1 MEKREDRVSSA
12 HAKAIVSHWNI
23 ITSYSWKQA
32 TWERMKWNVFPP
44 FWLNRVILHKYF
56 FKAEGNPQTSSQNW
70 TSLKKKKNLH
80 PLIMKR
86 IERKERWAAVMG
98 EQALAWKQR
107 DWEVIQSR
115 KQYLYYRNSH
125 GINMKEVVDS
135 LIKEKRSNTSN
146 LVISLQWTMRWQQQ
160 QELVSC
166 YA

>member
-1 MEKREDRVSSA
+1 
-12 HAKAIVSHWNI
+12 
-23 ITSYSWKQA
+23 
-32 TWERMKWNVFPP
+32 
-44 FWLNRVILHKYF
+44 
-56 FKAEGNPQTSSQNW
+56 
-70 TSLKKKKNLH
+70 
-80 PLIMKR
+80 MKR

-146 LVISLQWTMRWQQQ
+146 LVISMDYEMTTTTGVSLLLCI
-160 QELVSC
+160 ESLLVETIWVCLNICNSEIL
-166 YA
+166 